1 VLAAQPGQPPGA
13 LPFTGKAEVRQLDIG
28 WLKATGLT
36 IDAGPDLAPA
46 SNSSSAAPAASTAH

>member
-1 VLAAQPGQPPGA
+1 